1 MLTNLAL
8 KMVVMITYLSH
19 WDWILYKS
27 RKELVTYLNSQD
39 IHAMCPDGDYLLD
52 LKKVYKS
59 TTTWEVNREKLL
71 DFNAIHALRMH
82 IKSVETNYHCFTLK
96 TGLLFAFAKIGINKR
111 RKAILSITG
120 LGFMFTNNK
129 KAKLLRFLIK
139 PFIKKLM
146 NSAFDV
152 IIFQNH
158 SDKEIFINFTK
169 FSNKVEIIP
178 SSGIET
184 SNFNI
189 RKNKKKDLKPL
200 KVILVSR
207 LLYDKGILDY
217 LELVEIS
224 KNINCEFYLAGERDY
239 GNPQNIRDD
248 DMNRIIE
255 NKNLKFLG
263 KLDVEEELSDF
274 DISIIMS
281 SHEGFSRIL
290 LESLYVGLYCL
301 AYKIQGT
308 EIMGNF
314 RNLELIPL
322 NHVNEFKKYIENFT
336 GDIDNSYNIELVE
349 KNYTSKIV
357 ASKFKKIYKELGVSN

>member
-27 RKELVTYLNSQD
+27 RKELVTYLNSYD
-39 IHAMCPDGDYLLD
+39 IHAMCPDGDYLIN

-71 DFNAIHALRMH
+71 DFNAIHTLRKH
-82 IKSVETNYHCFTLK
+82 IKNVETNYHCFTLK
-96 TGLLFAFAKIGINKR
+96 TGLLFAVAQIGISKK

-120 LGFMFTNNK
+120 LGFLFTDNK
-129 KAKLLRFLIK
+129 KAKLLRFLVK
-139 PFIKKLM
+139 PFIKNLM

-158 SDKEIFINFTK
+158 SDKEIFINFSK
-169 FSNKVEIIP
+169 FSNKIEIIP

-184 SNFNI
+184 SKFII
-189 RKNKKKDLKPL
+189 RKNKKKDFEPI

-217 LELVEIS
+217 LELVETS
-224 KNINCEFYLAGERDY
+224 KNINYEFYLAGERDH
-239 GNPQNIRDD
+239 GNPQNITDE
-248 DMNRIIE
+248 DMDRILGNE
-255 NKNLKFLG
+255 NLKFLG
-263 KLDVEEELSDF
+263 KLDVETELSNF

-301 AYKIQGT
+301 AYRIQGT
-308 EIMGNF
+308 EVMENF
-314 RNLELIPL
+314 KNLELIPL
-322 NHVNEFKKYIENFT
+322 NKINEFKKYIENFT
-336 GDIDNSYNIELVE
+336 GDIDNSHNMQLVE
-349 KNYTSKIV
+349 KKYTSKIV
-357 ASKFKKIYKELGVSN
+357 AFQFEKIYKELDVLN

>member
-8 KMVVMITYLSH
+8 KMIVMITYLSH

-27 RKELVTYLNSQD
+27 RKELVTYLNSQE
-39 IHAMCPDGDYLLD
+39 IHAMCPDGDYLTK

-59 TTTWEVNREKLL
+59 TTTWEIKREKLL
-71 DFNAIHALRMH
+71 DFKAIRTLRKH
-82 IKSVETNYHCFTLK
+82 IRDVETNYHCFTLK
-96 TGLLFAFAKIGINKR
+96 TGLLFAIAKVGMSKR

-146 NSAFDV
+146 NNAFDV
-152 IIFQNH
+152 IIFQNN
-158 SDKEIFINFTK
+158 SDKEVFINFSK
-169 FSNKVEIIP
+169 FSNKIEIIP

-184 SNFNI
+184 GKFII
-189 RKNKKKDLKPL
+189 RKNKKKDLKPI
-200 KVILVSR
+200 KIILVSR

-217 LELVEIS
+217 LDLVEMS
-224 KNINCEFYLAGERDY
+224 KNINYEFYLAGERDH
-239 GNPQNIRDD
+239 GNPQNITDEDMKRILENDD
-248 DMNRIIE
+248 
-255 NKNLKFLG
+255 LKFLG
-263 KLDVEEELSDF
+263 KLDVERELSNF

-301 AYKIQGT
+301 AYRIQGT
-308 EIMGNF
+308 EVMENF
-314 RNLELIPL
+314 TNLELIPL
-322 NHVNEFKKYIENFT
+322 NQINEFKKYIENFT
-336 GDIDNSYNIELVE
+336 GDMDNSHNVQLVE
-349 KNYTSKIV
+349 KNYTSKVV
-357 ASKFKKIYKELGVSN
+357 AFQFEKIYKELDVHN

>member
-8 KMVVMITYLSH
+8 KMVLMITYLSH

-27 RKELVTYLNSQD
+27 RKELVTYLNSEE
-39 IHAMCPDGDYLLD
+39 IHAMCPDGDYLLN

-59 TTTWEVNREKLL
+59 TTTWEVEREKLL
-71 DFNAIHALRMH
+71 DFKAILNLRKH
-82 IKSVETNYHCFTLK
+82 IRDVETNYHCFTLK
-96 TGLLFAFAKIGINKR
+96 TGLLFAIAKIGISKR
-111 RKAILSITG
+111 SNAILSITG
-120 LGFMFTNNK
+120 LGFMFTNNT

-146 NSAFDV
+146 NNAFDI

-158 SDKEIFINFTK
+158 SDKEVFINFSK
-169 FSNKVEIIP
+169 FSNKIEIIP

-184 SNFNI
+184 SKFII
-189 RKNKKKDLKPL
+189 RKNKKKDIKPI
-200 KVILVSR
+200 KIILVSR

-217 LELVEIS
+217 LDLVEMS
-224 KNINCEFYLAGERDY
+224 KNTNYEFYLAGERDH
-239 GNPQNIRDD
+239 GNPKNITDE
-248 DMNRIIE
+248 DMNRILE

-263 KLDVEEELSDF
+263 KLDVETELSNF

-301 AYKIQGT
+301 AYRIQGT
-308 EIMGNF
+308 EVMENF
-314 RNLELIPL
+314 TNLELIPL
-322 NHVNEFKKYIENFT
+322 NQINEFKKYIENFT
-336 GDIDNSYNIELVE
+336 GDIDNSHNVQLVE
-349 KNYTSKIV
+349 KNYTSKVV
-357 ASKFKKIYKELGVSN
+357 AFQFEKIYKELDVHN